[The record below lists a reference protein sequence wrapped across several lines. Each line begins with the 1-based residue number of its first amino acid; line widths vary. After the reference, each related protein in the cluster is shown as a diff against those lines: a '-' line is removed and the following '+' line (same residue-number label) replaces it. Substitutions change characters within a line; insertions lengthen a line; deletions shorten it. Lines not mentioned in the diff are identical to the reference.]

1 MNASAS
7 RSKLRNHHRSDESNG
22 VCTRMNHG
30 EIRFGGG
37 IAGVSHVIL
46 DNGQPTSVKWA
57 YRLVRLAWLGEGIQI
72 REIQAGM
79 QNQPPKERKFE
90 PIEMPKK
97 PSAERRINFPG
108 RNT

>member
-1 MNASAS
+1 
-7 RSKLRNHHRSDESNG
+7 
-22 VCTRMNHG
+22 MNHG

-79 QNQPPKERKFE
+79 QTQPPKERKFE

-108 RNT
+108 RKTATAWHPKPS